1 MANSSLSVSSNG
13 TMKYNVPIG
22 NSDGNEGLS
31 WKQWLGVTL
40 GTIFIACIPKF
51 AGSWYDSK
59 KKKELEH
66 EKVKCEKK
74 KARIRVKEY
83 RKKMEIR
90 QEFKDS
96 NKPKDDNGGSSP
108 ESDTPL
114 KSASLNDIL
123 NVPSLRRSKMLGG
136 LITQGEIA
144 VIFAPSGQGKS
155 FLTMQA
161 GIEAAEGSPSSL
173 VAKDETA
180 HKAQNVIIYDVE
192 QSDEDIRVRYSG
204 YDCPDKLQRVAN
216 CSFENSGKLIH
227 DIELRLKGQD
237 GDVTIIID
245 NITSIMPALDGES
258 VRVFFNGLKKLQAE
272 YNTDNRALTFILI
285 GHTPKIEI
293 TKLPTL
299 YDMTGSS
306 NNANFTDCMY
316 ALCPTNLGDKY
327 KALLT
332 LKFRKGERNENA
344 IVLRREQAPYLH
356 FEYEKECPVEEVL
369 LNDKAKNGS
378 RPSDTDESKDSKTSK
393 LAGNGQVTTEQVVEK
408 WIEFKTKKDDKT
420 LVDLSERQM
429 REKVGDALDIGE
441 RQIDRH
447 LKAKTLKMHEEGKTD
462 NDIAKELYLEDKTVQ
477 RYLKE
482 STDKAA

>member
-1 MANSSLSVSSNG
+1 MANPNLSVSSNG
-13 TMKYNVPIG
+13 TVKCNVPLET
-22 NSDGNEGLS
+22 SDGNKGFPWGAFLLFLFGVFLS
-31 WKQWLGVTL
+31 CL
-40 GTIFIACIPKF
+40 PKC
-51 AGSWYDSK
+51 ATSWYDAK
-59 KKKELEH
+59 KKKELER
-66 EKVKCEKK
+66 EKVKCEEE
-74 KARIRVKEY
+74 KAKIRVDEFNEKMKI
-83 RKKMEIR
+83 RK
-90 QEFKDS
+90 EFKD
-96 NKPKDDNGGSSP
+96 PKNGEGGKGDSP
-108 ESDTPL
+108 SESADPL
-114 KSASLNDIL
+114 KSESLNDIL
-123 NVPSLRRSKMLGG
+123 NKPGQPRPKIMGG

-144 VIFAPSGQGKS
+144 IIFAATSQGKS
-155 FLTMQA
+155 ILAMQA
-161 GIEAAEGSPSSL
+161 GIITAEGSPCSL
-173 VAKDETA
+173 VCKDETA
-180 HKAQNVIIYDVE
+180 HKAQDVIIYDVE
-192 QSDEDIRVRYSG
+192 QSYEDIRVRYSG
-204 YDCPDKLQRVAN
+204 YNCPDNLQRVAN
-216 CSFENSGKLIH
+216 CSFENSEKLIH

-258 VRVFFNGLKKLQAE
+258 VRVFFNGLKKLQGE

-356 FEYEKECPVEEVL
+356 FEYEKECPVEELL
-369 LNDKAKNGS
+369 LNDKAKN
-378 RPSDTDESKDSKTSK
+378 DAHKTDNDGGKDSKTST

-408 WIEFKTKKDDKT
+408 WIEFKTKKDDDD
-420 LVDLSERQM
+420 LVGLTDPQMRRVVASALGVESERT
-429 REKVGDALDIGE
+429 
-441 RQIDRH
+441 IDRH
-447 LKAKTLKMHEEGKTD
+447 LRRKTLEMQTNGKNAD
-462 NDIAKELYLEDKTVQ
+462 DIAKELYLEDDSVQ

-482 STDKAA
+482 PTDKAA

>member
-1 MANSSLSVSSNG
+1 MVNPSLSVNSNG
-13 TMKYNVPIG
+13 TAKFTVPLG
-22 NSDGNEGLS
+22 TSDDKGVS
-31 WKQWLGVTL
+31 WKQCLGITLGVAL
-40 GTIFIACIPKF
+40 IGCIPPCI
-51 AGSWYDSK
+51 ASWYDAK
-59 KKKELEH
+59 KKKELEN
-66 EKVKCEKK
+66 EKVKCEKE
-74 KARIRVKEY
+74 KAEIRQEEL
-83 RKKMEIR
+83 RCKMGIR

-114 KSASLNDIL
+114 KSESLNDTL
-123 NVPSLRRSKMLGG
+123 NKSGQPRPKMMGG

-155 FLTMQA
+155 TLAMQG
-161 GIEAAEGSPSSL
+161 GIETAKGSPCSL

-408 WIEFKTKKDDKT
+408 WIEFKTKNDNS
-420 LVDLSERQM
+420 LAGLSDPQM
-429 REKVGDALDIGE
+429 REEVAEAIDGIDCA
-441 RQIDRH
+441 RTIDRH
-447 LKAKTLKMHEEGKTD
+447 LKRMALMKHKQGKTD
-462 NDIAKELYLEDKTVQ
+462 SEIATELYLEDSTVQ
-477 RYLKE
+477 RYLKDP
-482 STDKAA
+482 TDQAS